1 MAKGN
6 PLMGQLRGS
15 VGDVVFSRLGGQQV
29 SRGRNRQP
37 KNPQSLTQMYQRAK
51 LASLVEFFAHGKQAL
66 FKFAFESKKASE
78 SDYNAFVRY
87 NMNRIAPNSK
97 VGVKNGNPIVGNYML
112 TQGSLTP
119 MEVLFDT
126 TNVNPKLVV
135 GATPS
140 SATAATLTVG
150 QLSASMK
157 AQYGLEEGDIIT
169 FVQLSSDNTPEAT
182 VAEAI
187 ADGTYALG
195 KAVTQWNIQQFR
207 INSASTELV
216 SSLGIFYLTSYT
228 GGASVLEIGNHT
240 ATSFATTSYC
250 YGVCVIVSRVTKN
263 GVKVSNSYV
272 HNNQAVEAIIAYAQ
286 SEVWQEFVAQ
296 SWKAKTETEL
306 APDAILKGS
315 LSVQ

>member
-1 MAKGN
+1 
-6 PLMGQLRGS
+6 MGQLRGS

-29 SRGRNRQP
+29 ARGRNRQP

-87 NMNRIAPNSK
+87 NMNRIAPNTKS
-97 VGVKNGNPIVGNYML
+97 GVKNGNPIVGNYML

-119 MEVLFDT
+119 LDVQYSADVLHPVLT
-126 TNVNPKLVV
+126 V
-135 GATPS
+135 GTTPS
-140 SATAATLTVG
+140 AATAANLTVG

-169 FVQLSSDNTPEAT
+169 FVQLMSDNTPEAT

-195 KAVTQWNIQQFR
+195 KAVTQWDIKQFR
-207 INSASTELV
+207 INSASTDLV
-216 SSLGIFYLTSYT
+216 SSFGIFNLDEFA
-228 GGASVLEIGNHT
+228 GGDDSLVIGNNN
-240 ATSFATTSYC
+240 ATLYTSTSYC

-272 HNNQAVEAIIAYAQ
+272 HNNQAVETIIDYAQ
-286 SEVWQEFVAQ
+286 SEVWQEFVAK
-296 SWKAKTETEL
+296 SWKAKAETEL